1 MRSYDDLG
9 EGWIEP
15 YRTTNEPDVSVW
27 VET

>member
-1 MRSYDDLG
+1 MRSYKEPG

-15 YRTTNEPDVSVW
+15 YWTTNGLYVSVW